1 MKKDESYKC
10 IPTIIIVTERS
21 NPEAEGLLEKHSID
35 YIKQPINPIEI
46 KQKLNHFMKKENEVE
61 ENQI

>member
-1 MKKDESYKC
+1 
-10 IPTIIIVTERS
+10 
-21 NPEAEGLLEKHSID
+21 LEKHSID